1 MESKKE
7 VREKAIILSKRRRC
21 GIIKPNFS
29 SLIVIFEQIENNAQ
43 ETLQGGLG
51 CFSLDEVIL
60 DCIKNMDFAI
70 FDEAEKWYLRKW
82 WKEKETYTQFEKY
95 DRNERK
101 KCVTELFLLF
111 IEMYESFNRSQ
122 GDRFEE
128 FNAVYKKNENILRNI
143 IKDAMLYKDFYVLE
157 NAIKMFK
164 RFIRTYDIP
173 WVCHDLIDM
182 FAHVAIERY
191 FEEELL

>member
-1 MESKKE
+1 
-7 VREKAIILSKRRRC
+7 
-21 GIIKPNFS
+21 
-29 SLIVIFEQIENNAQ
+29 
-43 ETLQGGLG
+43 
-51 CFSLDEVIL
+51 
-60 DCIKNMDFAI
+60 MDFAI

-82 WKEKETYTQFEKY
+82 WKEKETYTQFEKC
-95 DRNERK
+95 DRNERRK
-101 KCVTELFLLF
+101 YVTELFLLF
-111 IEMYESFNRSQ
+111 IEMYESFNCSQ
-122 GDRFEE
+122 GDRFKE
-128 FNAVYKKNENILRNI
+128 FNIVYKKNENCLRNI
-143 IKDAMLYKDFYVLE
+143 INDAMLHKDFYVLE

>member
-1 MESKKE
+1 MESKSE
-7 VREKAIILSKRRRC
+7 VREKAKILLKRRRS

-29 SLIVIFEQIENNAQ
+29 SLIIIFEQIDNNVQ

-60 DCIKNMDFAI
+60 DCIMNMDFAI

-95 DRNERK
+95 DRDERR

-111 IEMYESFNRSQ
+111 IEMYESFNCSQ

-128 FNAVYKKNENILRNI
+128 FNIVYKKNENILRNI

-157 NAIKMFK
+157 NAIKVFK
-164 RFIRTYDIP
+164 RFTKNF
-173 WVCHDLIDM
+173 DLHYLSHNMIAM
-182 FAHVAIERY
+182 FAHVEIERH
-191 FEEELL
+191 FEE

>member
-1 MESKKE
+1 MKSKSE
-7 VREKAIILSKRRRC
+7 VREKAKILLKRRRS

-29 SLIVIFEQIENNAQ
+29 SLIIIFEQIENNVQ
-43 ETLQGGLG
+43 GTLQGGEG

-82 WKEKETYTQFEKY
+82 WKEKETYTQFEKC
-95 DRNERK
+95 DRNERRK
-101 KCVTELFLLF
+101 YVTELFLLF
-111 IEMYESFNRSQ
+111 IEMYESFNCSQ
-122 GDRFEE
+122 GDRFKE
-128 FNAVYKKNENILRNI
+128 FNIVYKKNENCLRNI
-143 IKDAMLYKDFYVLE
+143 INDAMLHKDFYVLE